1 MRFRICLPVVA
12 SVSLLL
18 YSCAGRTALRMEKLE
33 SVIRDGDYLTA
44 IAEIKKNPKLYG
56 KNSSFL
62 FYMDIGVLFHYA
74 GLYDS
79 STVYL
84 QRAADIHH
92 ELFARSVTNEAA
104 AVMVNDLVRPYRS
117 KPYEIVLMHQIIAL
131 NYLVQGMTDE
141 ALVETRR
148 VQLLFDEWD
157 RKDKSETKYSS
168 DPMFHFLSSIAYDAA
183 GEFDNAAISL
193 FKSIQAF
200 QSGPLQLPSRI
211 KDYAYYQ
218 LLLNGRSSDVDLLKL
233 KADLPESDITEL
245 GNNQSEIVIIGYG
258 GKGPALD
265 ENIWSGTYIKDGY
278 LVLKHT
284 APNGTVET
292 ISTLAPP
299 LPETQQEREKGEKT
313 SSGTTFHIKIALPA
327 MKMSPSKTASFS
339 VRCSGTD
346 QVYKSV
352 VINDLEKQLQK
363 YLLDTRSATVARTT
377 IRVVLRTIASQRA
390 KASMQT
396 ENPFANLLLNIGTD
410 VLTDQLERADTRSC
424 FLIPQTVQIVRIP
437 VKPGTYTLDIAA
449 HDKSGAV
456 INNKE
461 ISGISVKSR
470 EKKFIIYSSFK

>member
-1 MRFRICLPVVA
+1 MRLRFCLPFIA
-12 SVSLLL
+12 SVSLFL

-33 SVIRDGDYLTA
+33 DVVRNGDYLTA
-44 IAEIKKNPKLYG
+44 ISEIKKNPKMYG
-56 KNSSFL
+56 KSSSFL
-62 FYMDIGVLFHYA
+62 YYMDIGILFHYA

-131 NYLVQGMTDE
+131 NYLVQGKNDE

-148 VQLLFDEWD
+148 VQLLLDEWD

-193 FKSIQAF
+193 FKAVQAF

-218 LLLNGRSSDVDLLKL
+218 LMLNDRASDVELLNL
-233 KADLPESDITEL
+233 KADQPESDITEL
-245 GNNQSEIVIIGYG
+245 GNNQSEIVVIGYG
-258 GKGPALD
+258 GKGPSLD
-265 ENIWSGTYIKDGY
+265 ENTWSGTYVKDGL
-278 LVLKHT
+278 LVLNHT
-284 APNGTVET
+284 APDGKVET

-299 LPETQQEREKGEKT
+299 LPETQEREKGEKT
-313 SSGTTFHIKIALPA
+313 SSGTTFHLKFALPV
-327 MKMSPSKTASFS
+327 MKVSPSKTECFS
-339 VRCSGTD
+339 VRCNGTD

-363 YLLDTRSATVARTT
+363 YLLDTRSATVARTAV
-377 IRVVLRTIASQRA
+377 RVVLRTIASQRA

-396 ENPFANLLLNIGTD
+396 ESSFANLLLNIGTD
-410 VLTDQLERADTRSC
+410 VLTDQLERADIRSC

-449 HDKSGAV
+449 HEKSGAV
-456 INNKE
+456 INKKQFTD
-461 ISGISVKSR
+461 ISVKSR

>member
-1 MRFRICLPVVA
+1 MRFRFCLPFIA
-12 SVSLLL
+12 SVSLFF
-18 YSCAGRTALRMEKLE
+18 YSCAGRTALRLEKLE
-33 SVIRDGDYLTA
+33 DVVRNGDYLTA
-44 IAEIKKNPKLYG
+44 IEAIKKNPKMYG
-56 KNSSFL
+56 KTNSFL
-62 FYMDIGVLFHYA
+62 YYMDIGVLFHYA

-131 NYLVQGMTDE
+131 NYLVQGKTDE

-148 VQLLFDEWD
+148 VQLLLDEWD
-157 RKDKSETKYSS
+157 RKDKSESKYSS

-193 FKSIQAF
+193 FKSVQAF
-200 QSGPLQLPSRI
+200 QGGPLQLPSRI

-218 LLLNGRSSDVDLLKL
+218 LLLNDRASDVELLNL
-233 KADLPESDITEL
+233 EAELPQSDITEL
-245 GNNQSEIVIIGYG
+245 GKNKSEIVIIGYG

-265 ENIWSGTYIKDGY
+265 ENVWSGTYIKDGY

-284 APNGTVET
+284 APNGVVET
-292 ISTLAPP
+292 INTLAPP
-299 LPETQQEREKGEKT
+299 LPETQKEREKDEKT
-313 SSGTTFHIKIALPA
+313 SSGTTFHIKFALPVI
-327 MKMSPSKTASFS
+327 KVSPSKTESFS
-339 VRCSGTD
+339 VRCSGID
-346 QVYKSV
+346 QPFKSI

-377 IRVVLRTIASQRA
+377 VRVVLRTIASQRA
-390 KASMQT
+390 KARIQT
-396 ENPFANLLLNIGTD
+396 ESPFANLLLNIGTD

-437 VKPGTYTLDIAA
+437 VKPGTYTLDVAA
-449 HDKSGAV
+449 HEKSGAV
-456 INNKE
+456 INSRQFSD
-461 ISGISVKSR
+461 ITVKSR
-470 EKKFIIYSSFK
+470 EKKYLIFSSFK

>member
-1 MRFRICLPVVA
+1 MRLRFCLPFIA
-12 SVSLLL
+12 SVSLFL

-33 SVIRDGDYLTA
+33 DVVRNGDYLTA
-44 IAEIKKNPKLYG
+44 ISEIKKNPKMYG
-56 KNSSFL
+56 KSSSFL
-62 FYMDIGVLFHYA
+62 YYMDIGILFHYA

-131 NYLVQGMTDE
+131 NYLVQGKNDE

-148 VQLLFDEWD
+148 VQLLLDEWD

-193 FKSIQAF
+193 FKAVQAF

-218 LLLNGRSSDVDLLKL
+218 LMLNDRASDVELLNL
-233 KADLPESDITEL
+233 KADQPESDITEL
-245 GNNQSEIVIIGYG
+245 GNNQSEIVVIGYG
-258 GKGPALD
+258 GKGPSLD
-265 ENIWSGTYIKDGY
+265 ENTWSGTYVKDGL
-278 LVLKHT
+278 LVLNHT
-284 APNGTVET
+284 APDGKVET

-299 LPETQQEREKGEKT
+299 LPETQEREKGEKT
-313 SSGTTFHIKIALPA
+313 SSGTTFHLKFALPV
-327 MKMSPSKTASFS
+327 MKVSPSKTECFS
-339 VRCSGTD
+339 VRCNGAD

-377 IRVVLRTIASQRA
+377 VRVVLRTIASQRA
-390 KASMQT
+390 KAGMQT
-396 ENPFANLLLNIGTD
+396 ESPFANLLLNIGTD
-410 VLTDQLERADTRSC
+410 VITDQLERADTRSC

-449 HDKSGAV
+449 LEKSGAV
-456 INNKE
+456 INKKQFTD
-461 ISGISVKSR
+461 ISVKSR
-470 EKKFIIYSSFK
+470 EKKYLIFSSFK

>member
-1 MRFRICLPVVA
+1 MRFRFCLPFIA
-12 SVSLLL
+12 SVSLFL
-18 YSCAGRTALRMEKLE
+18 YSCAGRTALRMEKLND
-33 SVIRDGDYLTA
+33 VVRNGDYLTA
-44 IAEIKKNPKLYG
+44 IAEIKKNPKMYG
-56 KNSSFL
+56 KASSFL
-62 FYMDIGVLFHYA
+62 YYMDIGVLFHYA

-117 KPYEIVLMHQIIAL
+117 KPYEIVLMHQFIAL
-131 NYLVQGMTDE
+131 NYLVQGKTDE

-148 VQLLFDEWD
+148 VQLLLDEWD

-193 FKSIQAF
+193 FKSVQAF
-200 QSGPLQLPSRI
+200 QSGPIQLPSRI

-218 LLLNGRSSDVDLLKL
+218 LRLNDRASDVELLNL
-233 KADLPESDITEL
+233 KADLPESEINEL
-245 GNNQSEIVIIGYG
+245 GNNKSEIVVIGYG
-258 GKGPALD
+258 GIGPALD
-265 ENIWSGTYIKDGY
+265 ENVWAGTYIKDGL
-278 LVLKHT
+278 LVLNHT
-284 APNGTVET
+284 ASDGKVET

-299 LPETQQEREKGEKT
+299 LPETQEREKGEKT
-313 SSGTTFHIKIALPA
+313 SSGTTFHIKIALPV
-327 MKMSPSKTASFS
+327 MKVSSSKTESFS
-339 VRCSGTD
+339 VHCSGTD
-346 QVYKSV
+346 QAYKSV

-363 YLLDTRSATVARTT
+363 YLLDTRSATVTRTT
-377 IRVVLRTIASQRA
+377 VRVVLRTIASQRA

-396 ENPFANLLLNIGTD
+396 ESPFANLLLNIGTD

-437 VKPGTYTLDIAA
+437 VKPGTYTLDVAA
-449 HDKSGAV
+449 HERSGAV
-456 INNKE
+456 INKKQFTN
-461 ISGISVKSR
+461 ISVKPR
-470 EKKFIIYSSFK
+470 EKKFIIYSSLK

>member
-1 MRFRICLPVVA
+1 MRLRFCLPFIA
-12 SVSLLL
+12 SVSLFL

-33 SVIRDGDYLTA
+33 DVVRNGDYLTA
-44 IAEIKKNPKLYG
+44 ISEIKKNPKMYG
-56 KNSSFL
+56 KSSSFL
-62 FYMDIGVLFHYA
+62 YYMDIGILFHYA

-131 NYLVQGMTDE
+131 NYLVQGKNDE

-148 VQLLFDEWD
+148 VQLLLDEWD

-193 FKSIQAF
+193 FKAVQAF
-200 QSGPLQLPSRI
+200 QSGPIQLPSRI

-218 LLLNGRSSDVDLLKL
+218 LMLNDRASDVELLNL
-233 KADLPESDITEL
+233 KADLPKSDITEL
-245 GNNQSEIVIIGYG
+245 GNNQSEIVVIGYG

-265 ENIWSGTYIKDGY
+265 ENTWSGTYVKDGL
-278 LVLKHT
+278 LVLNHT
-284 APNGTVET
+284 APDGKVET

-299 LPETQQEREKGEKT
+299 LPETQEREKGEKT
-313 SSGTTFHIKIALPA
+313 SSGTTFHIKFALPV
-327 MKMSPSKTASFS
+327 MKVYPSKTESFS
-339 VRCSGTD
+339 VRYSGTD

-363 YLLDTRSATVARTT
+363 YLLDTRAATVTRTAV
-377 IRVVLRTIASQRA
+377 RVVLRTIASQRA

-396 ENPFANLLLNIGTD
+396 ESSFANLLLNIGTD

-449 HDKSGAV
+449 HEKSGAV
-456 INNKE
+456 INKKQFTD
-461 ISGISVKSR
+461 ISVKLR

>member
-1 MRFRICLPVVA
+1 MRLRFCLPFIA
-12 SVSLLL
+12 SVSLFL

-33 SVIRDGDYLTA
+33 DVVRNGDYLTA
-44 IAEIKKNPKLYG
+44 ISEIKKNPKMYG
-56 KNSSFL
+56 KSSSFL
-62 FYMDIGVLFHYA
+62 YYMDIGVLFHYA

-131 NYLVQGMTDE
+131 NYLVQGKTDE

-148 VQLLFDEWD
+148 VQLLLDEWD

-193 FKSIQAF
+193 FKSVQAF

-218 LLLNGRSSDVDLLKL
+218 LMLNDRASDVELLNL
-233 KADLPESDITEL
+233 KADLPKSDITEL

-265 ENIWSGTYIKDGY
+265 ENTWSGTYVKDGL
-278 LVLKHT
+278 LVLNHT
-284 APNGTVET
+284 APDGKVET

-299 LPETQQEREKGEKT
+299 LPETQEREKGEKT
-313 SSGTTFHIKIALPA
+313 SSGTTFHLKFALPV
-327 MKMSPSKTASFS
+327 MKVSPSKTESFS
-339 VRCSGTD
+339 VRCNGTD

-363 YLLDTRSATVARTT
+363 YLLDTRSATVARTAV
-377 IRVVLRTIASQRA
+377 RVVLRTIASQRA
-390 KASMQT
+390 KTGMQT
-396 ENPFANLLLNIGTD
+396 ESPFANLLLNIGTD
-410 VLTDQLERADTRSC
+410 VLTDQLERADIRSC
-424 FLIPQTVQIVRIP
+424 FLIPQTVQFVRIP

-449 HDKSGAV
+449 LEKSGAV
-456 INNKE
+456 INKKQFTD
-461 ISGISVKSR
+461 ISVKSH
-470 EKKFIIYSSFK
+470 EKKYLIFSSFK